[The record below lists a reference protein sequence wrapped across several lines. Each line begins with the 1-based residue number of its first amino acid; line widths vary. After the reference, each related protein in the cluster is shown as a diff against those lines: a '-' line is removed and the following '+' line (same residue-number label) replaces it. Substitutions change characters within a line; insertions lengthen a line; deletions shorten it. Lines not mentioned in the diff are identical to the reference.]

1 LKKVLIVSQHFPPEN
16 SGNASRIHDI
26 AVHLADMGMQVT
38 VLAPHPTFP
47 TGSFPRNWH
56 LLTNR
61 LEKQVKL
68 VNLWTWQPGSRNPGF
83 ISRMLY
89 YLVFP
94 LHAALWMTIH
104 GRCQDLI
111 ITSAPPLFTHI
122 PGLLIR
128 KVFRTHWIMDI
139 RDLWIDA
146 SISLGFI
153 QRESLFERMAR
164 KFEAICLEQAD
175 LIAVTTKEIGRRISP
190 QEEIRRKVFLL
201 PNGVD
206 TITFQPE
213 DVPKQG
219 QIIYAGNV
227 GHAQDL
233 EQVVLSLREVNAI
246 RPLTLNI
253 VGGGDIAE
261 HLREFVTREGLEE
274 YVIFSGPVDRD
285 AIPRILSASLIGI
298 APLKKMESL
307 EYAAPTKV
315 YEYMAC
321 GVPFLGCG
329 NGEIT
334 TLAHES
340 GAGIIADNTPHSIAS
355 AILSLLSDPERMT
368 SMGASGREYVSMN
381 YDRRAIAATL
391 KDHIEWIACTPV

>member
-1 LKKVLIVSQHFPPEN
+1 LKKVLIVSQHFPPEK

-26 AVHLADMGMQVT
+26 AVHLADMGMEVT
-38 VLAPHPTFP
+38 VLSPHPTFP
-47 TGSFPRNWH
+47 TGSFPRNWQ
-56 LLTNR
+56 LLASR
-61 LEKQVKL
+61 REKQVNL
-68 VNLWTWQPGSRNPGF
+68 VNLWTWQPGSKNPGF
-83 ISRMLY
+83 LSRMLY

-94 LHAALWMTIH
+94 IHAALWMAVF
-104 GRCQDLI
+104 GRSQDLI

-122 PGLLIR
+122 PGLVVR

-153 QRESLFERMAR
+153 RKESLFERMAR
-164 KFEAICLEQAD
+164 KFEAACLEQAD
-175 LIAVTTKEIGRRISP
+175 LIAVTTKELGRRISP
-190 QEEIRRKVFLL
+190 EEEIRRKVILL

-206 TITFQPE
+206 TITFHPE
-213 DVPKQG
+213 NVPKLG

-227 GHAQDL
+227 GYAQDL
-233 EQVVLSLREVNAI
+233 EQVILSLREVNAI

-253 VGGGDIAE
+253 VGGGDIVE
-261 HLREFVTREGLEE
+261 HLKEFVAGEGLEE

-329 NGEIT
+329 NGEIS
-334 TLAHES
+334 TLARES
-340 GAGIIADNTPHSIAS
+340 GAGIIADNTPQSIAS
-355 AILSLLSDPERMT
+355 AILFLLSDPERLLA
-368 SMGASGREYVSMN
+368 MGASGREYVSLN
-381 YDRRAIAATL
+381 YDRRAIAAQL
-391 KDHIEWIACTPV
+391 KDYIERIACTPV